1 MSNIPEIINAA
12 YPMMMSKNGLILKT
26 VCTSSMV
33 LVSIFLL
40 YLMPQQWRESLSAT

>member
-12 YPMMMSKNGLILKT
+12 YPMMMSRNGLIFKT
-26 VCTSSMV
+26 VGTSSMG

-40 YLMPQQWRESLSAT
+40 YLMPRQWQESLSAT